1 MKDTTAILDIAYPEV
16 ESKIKANLNNYKKFI
31 SKFIN
36 DRSTQL
42 YANAPYNQPSDVEH
56 KRFVS
61 LSISFY
67 TTVTGSPYMS
77 DKDIENSIRESI
89 EQEAKNHKFDIDE
102 LEILDD

>member
-1 MKDTTAILDIAYPEV
+1 MSESGYYPPGAE
-16 ESKIKANLNNYKKFI
+16 F
-31 SKFIN
+31 
-36 DRSTQL
+36 D
-42 YANAPYNQPSDVEH
+42 ANAPYNQPSDVEH

-67 TTVTGSPYMS
+67 TTVNGSPYMS

-89 EQEAKNHKFDIDE
+89 EQEAKKHKFDIDE